1 MRFDRVPRRGPDV
14 IWQFM
19 EDGVVLVL
27 PEEGELRVL
36 NEVGTTIW
44 QLIDGQR
51 TLQHI
56 ADELVSKYEVSPGEA
71 RKDLRAFIDQ
81 LEAGQLIYW
90 ESDPANGS

>member
-1 MRFDRVPRRGPDV
+1 MNFERVPQRAQDV

-19 EDGVVLVL
+19 DDGVVLVL

-44 QLIDGQR
+44 QLIDGRR

-56 ADELVSKYEVSPGEA
+56 TEELVKKYEVSPREA
-71 RKDLRAFIDQ
+71 RKDLRAFVDQ
-81 LEAGQLIYW
+81 LEAGRLIYW
-90 ESDPANGS
+90 ENDPVAGS